1 MTMMKQLLTATA
13 LVAGVS
19 TAALAQDVN
28 RPGTTGNIDN
38 SPAATSQQ
46 MNRDSKD
53 MNRNTTAANRDAS
66 TATMNAGDTQYG
78 VTVFSKDRPTTPM
91 TTQNGYVTGTQGQV
105 LASNLI
111 GEEVYNGTGDNAQ
124 KVGDV
129 NDVLMSSDGKAQAV
143 VIGVGGFLGI
153 GEKDVAVQFDRVSW
167 GVDGDNDKRLMI
179 QASKADLNSA
189 PSFTR

>member
-13 LVAGVS
+13 LVASVS
-19 TAALAQDVN
+19 TVALAQDIN

-105 LASNLI
+105 LVSNLI

-129 NDVLMSSDGKAQAV
+129 NDVLLSSDGKAQAV

-189 PSFTR
+189 PSFKR